1 MTVGIF
7 PSPEADFL
15 ELSRSKRGRLY
26 KKHILTKGTLRHPA
40 TKRDVKVD
48 DQFFD
53 ALVANFSNKVCDIVQ
68 VPIAGANN
76 EHTEDPTRNIG
87 EVVELQQE
95 GDKLFAVIDARDEQ
109 YADKLGSTLLGA
121 SAMIHP
127 NYEDAKTG
135 AKVGP
140 TLLHVCVTNRPY
152 ITELDDYEELIAAT
166 ADNVGDAAMFTPEE
180 AATMT
185 RDELIE
191 ALKAEHGIDVPALQA
206 QVEMAFSASSLS
218 DTLMEIIGEVP
229 LELSGGTRDE
239 VITNAVQEIVTDLEK
254 ALGADLAVVAH
265 RVGCDLGG
273 AVLRRDAME
282 RELDEELRVHLEQE
296 AARHRAAGLPADE
309 AVRQARLAFGGVE
322 VVKEESRDGRGTALV
337 EQVAQDLRHAVRA
350 LRRSPAFTLGVIL
363 TLGLGIGVNA
373 AMFGI
378 VDQLLFR
385 APPLLRDPERV
396 HRVYL
401 QWHNRNGLVTGSMM
415 GYASYLDFRRTTTQ
429 FDALAGYSVR
439 SLPVGSGPASRE
451 MPVGV
456 ISATLF
462 DFFDAAPVLG
472 RFFTA
477 AEDTVPLGAQV
488 AVLSHG
494 FWQAR
499 YGGRPD
505 ALGQVLRVGTAA
517 YTIIGVAPPGF
528 EGISDEGPPALFI
541 PITAYAGVFRAGAN
555 VARLAASLLLSV
567 WAAR

>member
-95 GDKLFAVIDARDEQ
+95 GDKLFAVIDARDAQ

-239 VITNAVQEIVTDLEK
+239 VIANAVQEIVTENLSLSAQLE
-254 ALGADLAVVAH
+254 DLAEQARIAKVDSLVEEGRILPAQRDAFIELSASNPDLFEKMVPEEPLVRLSNEDGTSFTDSRGEQFEDEVVAEIQ
-265 RVGCDLGG
+265 RYTASDGP
-273 AVLRRDAME
+273 AV
-282 RELDEELRVHLEQE
+282 Q
-296 AARHRAAGLPADE
+296 
-309 AVRQARLAFGGVE
+309 
-322 VVKEESRDGRGTALV
+322 
-337 EQVAQDLRHAVRA
+337 
-350 LRRSPAFTLGVIL
+350 
-363 TLGLGIGVNA
+363 
-373 AMFGI
+373 
-378 VDQLLFR
+378 
-385 APPLLRDPERV
+385 
-396 HRVYL
+396 
-401 QWHNRNGLVTGSMM
+401 
-415 GYASYLDFRRTTTQ
+415 
-429 FDALAGYSVR
+429 AGY
-439 SLPVGSGPASRE
+439 
-451 MPVGV
+451 
-456 ISATLF
+456 IK
-462 DFFDAAPVLG
+462 
-472 RFFTA
+472 
-477 AEDTVPLGAQV
+477 
-488 AVLSHG
+488 
-494 FWQAR
+494 
-499 YGGRPD
+499 
-505 ALGQVLRVGTAA
+505 
-517 YTIIGVAPPGF
+517 
-528 EGISDEGPPALFI
+528 
-541 PITAYAGVFRAGAN
+541 
-555 VARLAASLLLSV
+555 
-567 WAAR
+567 